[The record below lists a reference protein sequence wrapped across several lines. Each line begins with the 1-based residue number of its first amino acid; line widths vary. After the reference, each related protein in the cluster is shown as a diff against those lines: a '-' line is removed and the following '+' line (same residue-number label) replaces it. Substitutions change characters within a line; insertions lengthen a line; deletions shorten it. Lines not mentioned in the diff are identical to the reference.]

1 MLSDI
6 SNINNNIDLLYIITG
21 TLIVDMIYI
30 LIARDT
36 PYFGKTINEWYNR
49 FGITAVILDVLIIVI
64 GFIIARYSFTFF
76 NLEFSPLLFLGV
88 LLIVQIIHDV
98 LLYQFVIL
106 PYPTGN
112 NQVIDIYKKYADE
125 SGANII
131 LVDSSMM
138 VFSALI
144 AMYLKD
150 KPVHVTSTLLIG
162 SLYII
167 PYFLYQK
174 TKYP

>member
-6 SNINNNIDLLYIITG
+6 SNINNNIDLLYIITA
-21 TLIVDMIYI
+21 TVIVDMIYL

-36 PYFGKTINEWYNR
+36 PYFGKTLNEWYDK

-64 GFIIARYSFTFF
+64 GFIITRYSFSFF
-76 NLEFSPLLFLGV
+76 NLEFSPLLFIGIA
-88 LLIVQIIHDV
+88 LIVQIIHDI
-98 LLYQFVIL
+98 LLYQLVIL

-112 NQVIDIYKKYADE
+112 NKVIDVYKKYADE
-125 SGANII
+125 SGAYII
-131 LVDSSMM
+131 LADSSMM
-138 VFSALI
+138 IFSALI

-150 KPVHVTSTLLIG
+150 KPMHVTSTLLIG

-167 PYFLYQK
+167 PYFLNQK
-174 TKYP
+174 VKYP